1 MKSESNHRLNKAHI
15 ILPMLL
21 ILLVMIANTVIV
33 PVLKESVK
41 DRIDEKAVGWFLSL
55 SFLGSVLFSPLS
67 GWLSD
72 RSGRRKAWIIV
83 TAFISSAC
91 YFYLSVFPSPVP
103 FFLTRFV
110 EGASAAFTLS
120 LLLAMM
126 GDFEA
131 ELHKPYLMGLAGMML
146 ALGGGLGFPLGAL
159 GKSNPQLPFLAAA
172 ITMCIVGFMSFFLK
186 DATRLSKT
194 VQVKTGEFFTLMKSQ
209 WLLIIPLLFIFID
222 RLTGGF
228 ASSSLNLHL
237 RETVGLDAAQ
247 TGRLLGYVF
256 LPMGLLAYP
265 VTLFMNRYGILLSVL
280 LGSGIYGVALL
291 FLGLTQ
297 SSAMLSLI
305 LVVAGVGAALMFVP
319 TLALTSR
326 LAPASLRA
334 TAIGSYMGVGSL
346 GFLIGPLL
354 SVYVKS
360 WLNQY
365 FDAIDS
371 FAILAGFFGSL
382 ELLMVIA
389 VLPFSTKII
398 TLIRQKQ
405 EKEKQEFNKQL

>member
-1 MKSESNHRLNKAHI
+1 MKSEPNLRLNKIHI
-15 ILPMLL
+15 VLPLFMILM
-21 ILLVMIANTVIV
+21 VMVANTVIV

-72 RSGRRKAWIIV
+72 RSGNRKIWILV

-91 YFYLSVFPSPVP
+91 YFYLSIFPEPIL
-103 FFLTRFV
+103 FFVTRFI
-110 EGASAAFTLS
+110 EGAAAAFTLS

-131 ELHKPYLMGLAGMML
+131 ELRRPYLMGLAGMML

-159 GKSNPQLPFLAAA
+159 GKSNPKLPFIAAA
-172 ITMCIVGFMSFFLK
+172 ITMLIVGFLCFFIR
-186 DATRLSKT
+186 DANRLSKT
-194 VQVKTGEFFTLMKSQ
+194 VQVKAGEFFSLMKSQ
-209 WLLIIPLLFIFID
+209 WLLVIPLLFIFID
-222 RLTGGF
+222 RVTGGF

-280 LGSGIYGVALL
+280 LGSTVYGVALL

-326 LAPASLRA
+326 LAPSSLRA
-334 TAIGSYMGVGSL
+334 TAVGSYMGVGSL

-354 SVYVKS
+354 SVYLKS

-365 FDAIDS
+365 YDAIDS
-371 FAILAGFFGSL
+371 FAILAAIFGSL
-382 ELLMVIA
+382 ELLMVLA
-389 VLPFSTKII
+389 VLPFVQKISL
-398 TLIRQKQ
+398 LIQQKQ
-405 EKEKQEFNKQL
+405 ERESQEFNQSK